1 MRRSGDIAI
10 FSSRSPAL
18 AWLSVSGTS
27 GSNPL
32 SSSGES
38 TVNLTSG
45 ASIDDRRGSRHG
57 IADEIERVL
66 DQNEEIDPA
75 HLTGVLL
82 RLGKS
87 ELSLRL
93 RLPL

>member
-32 SSSGES
+32 SSSAE
-38 TVNLTSG
+38 SG
-45 ASIDDRRGSRHG
+45 ANLALDRGAGSVPDSGTTPAVVADPDDELHG
-57 IADEIERVL
+57 
-66 DQNEEIDPA
+66 
-75 HLTGVLL
+75 
-82 RLGKS
+82 
-87 ELSLRL
+87 
-93 RLPL
+93 LPLDIPAGVREE

>member
-1 MRRSGDIAI
+1 MLHSM
-10 FSSRSPAL
+10 P
-18 AWLSVSGTS
+18 V
-27 GSNPL
+27 PL
-32 SSSGES
+32 MIPWRIS
-38 TVNLTSG
+38 
-45 ASIDDRRGSRHG
+45 DG
-57 IADEIERVL
+57 IAEEIERVL

-87 ELSLRL
+87 ELSLRQ

>member
-1 MRRSGDIAI
+1 MLHSMPVPLMIP
-10 FSSRSPAL
+10 SRIS
-18 AWLSVSGTS
+18 
-27 GSNPL
+27 
-32 SSSGES
+32 
-38 TVNLTSG
+38 
-45 ASIDDRRGSRHG
+45 DG
-57 IADEIERVL
+57 IAEEIERVL

-87 ELSLRL
+87 ELSLRQ

>member
-1 MRRSGDIAI
+1 MLHSMPVPLMIP
-10 FSSRSPAL
+10 SRIS
-18 AWLSVSGTS
+18 
-27 GSNPL
+27 
-32 SSSGES
+32 
-38 TVNLTSG
+38 
-45 ASIDDRRGSRHG
+45 DG
-57 IADEIERVL
+57 IAEEIERVL

-87 ELSLRL
+87 ALSLRQ

>member
-1 MRRSGDIAI
+1 MLHSMPVPLMIP
-10 FSSRSPAL
+10 SRIS
-18 AWLSVSGTS
+18 
-27 GSNPL
+27 
-32 SSSGES
+32 
-38 TVNLTSG
+38 
-45 ASIDDRRGSRHG
+45 DG
-57 IADEIERVL
+57 IAEEIERVL